1 MLTYTD
7 VTYADVHLVQ
17 AIVHAADLS
26 GQTLQKDIAYSF
38 GRGVLQEFHAQ
49 VLNLLALLVQKYRY

>member
-1 MLTYTD
+1 MLTYAD

-49 VLNLLALLVQKYRY
+49 VLEIY

>member
-1 MLTYTD
+1 MRLTSFFFFE
-7 VTYADVHLVQ
+7 LLQ

-26 GQTLQKDIAYSF
+26 GQTLDKGIAYSF

-49 VLNLLALLVQKYRY
+49 VLNLLTLLVQKYKY

>member
-1 MLTYTD
+1 MHMRLTSFFFFE
-7 VTYADVHLVQ
+7 LLQ

-26 GQTLQKDIAYSF
+26 GQTLDKGIAYSF

-49 VLNLLALLVQKYRY
+49 VLN